1 MTEERTDSLGRFL
14 GYPRDQS
21 ELPPL
26 IHAAIHAIASQG
38 TVRVGILSRDRVA
51 WAIKELRKWSIR
63 KPWFTNPNDWLKQ
76 IIIED
81 AEAFEILAMS
91 IQLEFIV
98 DGKPRCWTGYGSYI
112 DHAKDAWLR
121 SDHPAA
127 DTIMRN
133 LMSKRPP
140 LIVTINLGFEYAP
153 FENLLQKI
161 HEDDKEST

>member
-1 MTEERTDSLGRFL
+1 MT
-14 GYPRDQS
+14 PRDPS

-51 WAIKELRKWSIR
+51 WAIKELRKRSIR

-98 DGKPRCWTGYGSYI
+98 EGKPRCWTGRGRYI
-112 DHAKDAWLR
+112 DHAEDAKWMF
-121 SDHPAA
+121 SDHSA
-127 DTIMRN
+127 DDTMRN
-133 LMSKRPP
+133 FMSKRPP
-140 LIVTINLGFEYAP
+140 LIVTINLGFDYAP
-153 FENLLQKI
+153 FAKLLQ
-161 HEDDKEST
+161 SV